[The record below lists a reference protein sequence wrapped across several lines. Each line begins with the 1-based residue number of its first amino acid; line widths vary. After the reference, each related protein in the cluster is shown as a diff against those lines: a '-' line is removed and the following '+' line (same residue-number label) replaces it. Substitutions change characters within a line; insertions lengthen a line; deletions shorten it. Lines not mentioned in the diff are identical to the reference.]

1 MKNPRWPSV
10 SARQAFQPFQICR
23 RQSSTGSTIASMN
36 AIASGQAAGR
46 DTVFQNSCSFAI
58 RAPGSFPAISAALI
72 APMEMP
78 ATQSG
83 SMPAVAR
90 PSITPAW

>member
-10 SARQAFQPFQICR
+10 SARQAFQPFQISR
-23 RQSSTGSTIASMN
+23 RQSSTGSTIESMK

-46 DTVFQNSCSFAI
+46 DTVFQKSRSFAT
-58 RAPGSFPAISAALI
+58 RTPGSLPAISAALI

-83 SMPAVAR
+83 SMPAVAS
-90 PSITPAW
+90 PSMTPAW